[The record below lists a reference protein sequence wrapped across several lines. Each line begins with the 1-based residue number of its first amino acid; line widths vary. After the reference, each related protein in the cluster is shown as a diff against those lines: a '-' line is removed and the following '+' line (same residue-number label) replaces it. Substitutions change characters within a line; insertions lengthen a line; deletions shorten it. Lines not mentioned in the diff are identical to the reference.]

1 MMAKNVKKF
10 PFPDHLLVT
19 PCTITLDAKGLN
31 ADGEPE
37 KAKPISTKCMWSEHT
52 KRVYTADGKQV
63 ILSGQVIVK
72 GDIAPNM
79 PEISSGTVQIGK
91 RVMRIHEAARPKNPD
106 GTVHHTVFK
115 LV

>member
-1 MMAKNVKKF
+1 MAAKVKKL

-19 PCTITLDAKGLN
+19 PCTIILDTKGLN
-31 ADGEPE
+31 KDGEPE
-37 KAKPISTKCMWSEHT
+37 KAKSISTKCMWSEHT

-91 RVMRIHEAARPKNPD
+91 RVMYIHEAARPKNPD

>member
-1 MMAKNVKKF
+1 MATKIKKF

-19 PCTITLDAKGLN
+19 PCIITLDSKGIN
-31 ADGEPE
+31 EDGEPE
-37 KAKPISTKCMWSEHT
+37 KANPISTKCMWSEHT
-52 KRVYTADGKQV
+52 KRVYTADGKYV

-79 PEISSGTVQIGK
+79 SEISSGTVQIGK
-91 RVMRIHEAARPKNPD
+91 RVMHIHEAARPKNPD

>member
-1 MMAKNVKKF
+1 MAAKVKKL

-19 PCTITLDAKGLN
+19 PCVVELDAKGLN
-31 ADGEPE
+31 KDGEPE

-63 ILSGQVIVK
+63 ILNGQVIVK

-79 PEISSGTVQIGK
+79 PEISSGTVQVGK
-91 RVMRIHEAARPKNPD
+91 RVMHIHEAARPKNPD